1 MMSDQR
7 GSASVFLVSVLGA
20 VMVLTLALIH
30 AAAGAAAES
39 YGDSLLNL
47 SSRAVLGEFDLD
59 LKKDY
64 GIFAFDGHK
73 GKIEDK
79 IEKYVK
85 YSTSE
90 NSNVKTGRI
99 SVYTGEHSLLDCN
112 VFEKQITDHM
122 KWAAAEGI
130 IRKLT
135 EEPEE
140 GKELTAEKKDRVL
153 RNTSVTGTLPS
164 AVYGYGR
171 TGLTD
176 RLDTLCE
183 NIGSLGEFIKRGPGS
198 VAVNEYI
205 MAYFKDMMD
214 DRPEHETFFRNEVE
228 YIIEGSFSDETNR
241 KQVSHMIVTARTAIN
256 AISIFR
262 DEKMRNEVTL
272 LAQALAPG
280 PGGVLLE
287 AAVVAAWSYAE
298 AKNDMALLEH
308 GKKVPLIKDHHTWAT
323 DLESAWEGI
332 AEGYIDTGSS
342 EGQDYDDYLRFIL
355 YFTDRKVRL
364 VRMMDLIQINMKGN
378 HNRNFLIREH
388 NCGFRLE
395 AEINGNDYS
404 YDQVY

>member
-1 MMSDQR
+1 
-7 GSASVFLVSVLGA
+7 
-20 VMVLTLALIH
+20 
-30 AAAGAAAES
+30 
-39 YGDSLLNL
+39 
-47 SSRAVLGEFDLD
+47 
-59 LKKDY
+59 
-64 GIFAFDGHK
+64 
-73 GKIEDK
+73 
-79 IEKYVK
+79 
-85 YSTSE
+85 
-90 NSNVKTGRI
+90 
-99 SVYTGEHSLLDCN
+99 
-112 VFEKQITDHM
+112 
-122 KWAAAEGI
+122 
-130 IRKLT
+130 
-135 EEPEE
+135 
-140 GKELTAEKKDRVL
+140 
-153 RNTSVTGTLPS
+153 
-164 AVYGYGR
+164 
-171 TGLTD
+171 
-176 RLDTLCE
+176 
-183 NIGSLGEFIKRGPGS
+183 
-198 VAVNEYI
+198 
-205 MAYFKDMMD
+205 
-214 DRPEHETFFRNEVE
+214 
-228 YIIEGSFSDETNR
+228 
-241 KQVSHMIVTARTAIN
+241 MIVTARTAIN

-323 DLESAWEGI
+323 DLESAWEGR